1 MDPLTAFL
9 IVALM
14 MLLNGG
20 VLGLMHRDLPP
31 SLRPSAIS
39 WRVGTLLQA
48 CGCILL
54 AVQAFLPAWFVL
66 PLGNGLVMLGIAGCW
81 RAMRQFYAMPE
92 SLWLLAPV
100 LIATAGIAW
109 FAGPQPDLVARIVI
123 ASMAWA
129 VMLIGAA
136 WTVLGATRGNTGLS
150 ARVLAGIFALLAAFM
165 LLRGLYF
172 LVLPQAPGTIID
184 PRNWMNA
191 ITPMLASILPV
202 IGTTGFLLLC
212 SDRIRRQW
220 EIAASTDDLT
230 GLANRRTLAAA
241 GASRLAQ
248 ARTAGGFLAIA
259 IADIDH
265 FKSINDRFGH
275 EAGDLALQYV
285 AARLRAVCG
294 SRHLLARQGG
304 EEFVAVLDVADADE
318 ARAVGERLREAVC
331 ERPFLHGDV
340 SLTITVSIG
349 IALLMPSDRQ
359 LDDLLRRADTA
370 LYAAKRSGRDKVNV
384 VENESDTVSKELGP
398 GI

>member
-1 MDPLTAFL
+1 VDPLTAFL

-31 SLRPSAIS
+31 AVRPSAIS
-39 WRVGTLLQA
+39 WRIGTLLQA
-48 CGCILL
+48 GGCILL

-66 PLGNGLVMLGIAGCW
+66 PLGNGMVMLGIAGCW
-81 RAMRQFYAMPE
+81 RAMRQFYGVRD
-92 SLWLLAPV
+92 SFWLLVPV
-100 LIATAGIAW
+100 LLGTAGIAW
-109 FAGPQPDLVARIVI
+109 FAGPQPDLLARITI
-123 ASMAWA
+123 ASLAWA

-136 WTVLGATRGNTGLS
+136 WTVLAATRGESALS

-165 LLRGLYF
+165 LLRGFYF
-172 LVLPQAPGTIID
+172 LLLPQAPGTIVD
-184 PRNWMNA
+184 PRSWMNA

-241 GASRLAQ
+241 GAQRLAQ
-248 ARTAGGFLAIA
+248 ARSAGGFVALA

-265 FKSINDRFGH
+265 FKAINDRFGH
-275 EAGDLALQYV
+275 DTGDLALRHV
-285 AARLRAVCG
+285 AARLREVCG

-304 EEFVAVLDVADADE
+304 EEFVVVLDAQDPPA
-318 ARAVGERLREAVC
+318 ALALAERLCDAV
-331 ERPFLHGDV
+331 RSHPFRHGDTAQ
-340 SLTITVSIG
+340 TITVSVG
-349 IALLMPSDRQ
+349 VAMLSAQDMQ
-359 LDDLLRRADTA
+359 LDDLLRRADAA
-370 LYAAKRSGRDKVNV
+370 LYTAKRTGRDRV
-384 VENESDTVSKELGP
+384 VADT
-398 GI
+398 

>member
-1 MDPLTAFL
+1 MLAAISASRQAMDPLTAFL

-31 SLRPSAIS
+31 AVRPSAIS
-39 WRVGTLLQA
+39 WRIGTLLQA

-54 AVQAFLPAWFVL
+54 AVQAFMPTWFVL

-81 RAMRQFYAMPE
+81 RAMRQFYGLPE
-92 SLWLLAPV
+92 SAWLLAPA
-100 LIATAGIAW
+100 LLATAGIAW

-123 ASMAWA
+123 ASLAWA
-129 VMLIGAA
+129 GMLIGAA
-136 WTVLGATRGNTGLS
+136 WTVLSATRGKGGLS

-172 LVLPQAPGTIID
+172 LVLPQTPGTIID

-191 ITPMLASILPV
+191 LTPMFASILPV

-220 EIAASTDDLT
+220 EVAASTDDLT
-230 GLANRRTLAAA
+230 GLANRRTLAAV
-241 GASRLAQ
+241 GAQRLAH
-248 ARTAGGFLAIA
+248 ARSEGGFLALA

-275 EAGDLALQYV
+275 DTGDLALRHV
-285 AARLRAVCG
+285 AARLRAICG
-294 SRHLLARQGG
+294 HRHLLARQGG
-304 EEFVAVLDVADADE
+304 EEFVVVLDVADAEE
-318 ARAVGERLREAVC
+318 ARSVAERMRESVRAH
-331 ERPFLHGDV
+331 PFRHGDAE
-340 SLTITVSIG
+340 LTITVSIG
-349 IALLMPSDRQ
+349 LAMLTADDAQ
-359 LDDLLRRADTA
+359 LDDLLRRADIA
-370 LYAAKRSGRDKVNV
+370 LYEAKRGGRDRV
-384 VENESDTVSKELGP
+384 V
-398 GI
+398 